1 LHNGFINTTH
11 TKSNKPLYLVVQR
24 QGCGAE
30 VLACVFVLCD
40 GVKRLCW
47 LKISNKP
54 ASAQSSKL
62 QNLFNKIISGEM
74 NGTEMK

>member
-1 LHNGFINTTH
+1 
-11 TKSNKPLYLVVQR
+11 LYLIILR
-24 QGCGAE
+24 QGCGAG

-47 LKISNKP
+47 LKRSNKP
-54 ASAQSSKL
+54 VSAQSSKL
-62 QNLFNKIISGEM
+62 QNLFTKIISGEM